1 MNDKIPIENVYYML
15 CYAWNHVQ
23 QLSDAR
29 LSHLAN
35 IDQIHDLLG
44 YVLSCGVDDLVRRG
58 IDRKYVSH
66 QEDLRGVRGKIDMGQ
81 TTTRALQWKSRVSC
95 EFEELSIDIH
105 QNQILRASLKA
116 LLVRS
121 KLLHQDVQNQVR
133 IAFRKLEG
141 IATTTIER
149 SSFNRV
155 QIGGNRR
162 LYSFLLGICK
172 LLHEHSLVDSK
183 QGDLQFRDFR
193 RDEAKMWELFEDFV
207 IGFCQVE
214 SDFMVNPRGRGI
226 RWSGTRPEKDDEG
239 SSIPRMEADLIL
251 ESPVRRIILDT
262 KFYRSARTG
271 SGKMHSS
278 NLYQLLAYV
287 RNREETVKRRNEP
300 SPKHEGILL
309 YPQVDEPLHIDT
321 QLEGFRI
328 QARTVDLNQDWR
340 KIRVDLLS
348 VLD

>member
-1 MNDKIPIENVYYML
+1 MNDKIPIQNVYYML

-23 QLSDAR
+23 QLTDTR
-29 LSHLAN
+29 LSQLAN
-35 IDQIHDLLG
+35 ISQVHDLLG
-44 YVLSCGVDDLVRRG
+44 LLLSHGVDDLVRRG
-58 IDRKYVSH
+58 IGRNYVSH
-66 QEDLRGVRGKIDMGQ
+66 QEDLRGVRGRVDMGQ
-81 TTTRALQWKSRVSC
+81 TITRALLGKSRINC

-105 QNQILRASLKA
+105 PNQILRASLNA

-121 KLLHQDVQNQVR
+121 KLLHQDVQKQVR
-133 IAFRKLEG
+133 LAFLKLEG
-141 IATTTIER
+141 IAKTKIGR

-155 QIGGNRR
+155 QIGGERR

-183 QGDLQFRDFR
+183 EGDLHFRDFR
-193 RDEAKMWELFEDFV
+193 RDEATMWELFEDFV
-207 IGFCQVE
+207 IGFCRAE
-214 SDFMVNPRGRGI
+214 TDFIVNPRGREI
-226 RWSGTRPEKDDEG
+226 RWSGTRLEEDIKK

-251 ESPVRRIILDT
+251 ESPARRIILDT

-278 NLYQLLAYV
+278 NLYQLLAYI
-287 RNREETVKRRNEP
+287 RNREATVKRRSGP

-309 YPQVDEPLHIDT
+309 YPQVDEPLHVDT

-328 QARTVDLNQDWR
+328 QARTVDLNQDWQ